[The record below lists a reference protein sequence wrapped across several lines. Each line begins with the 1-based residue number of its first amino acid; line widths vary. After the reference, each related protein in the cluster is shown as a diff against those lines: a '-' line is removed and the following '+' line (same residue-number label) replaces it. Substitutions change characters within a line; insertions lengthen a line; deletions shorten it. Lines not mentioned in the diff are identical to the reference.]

1 MNVTVRGRTRHYRTV
16 TFDRARNAV
25 LLIEQRLL
33 PHEFK
38 IVATENFRETA
49 GAIHD
54 MVVRGA
60 GAIGATAAYG
70 LAQGALAFRG
80 HDLKKFSAHIETV
93 YQTLKAARPTAVDP
107 VNAMNGVRAAM
118 RAGKTVEEQ
127 QSLALAAAEEFANE
141 DVRHCE
147 EIGRHGAK
155 LIRNGMKILTHCN
168 AGWLAFVDIGTAT
181 APMYAAQ
188 AQGKKFHVFCDETRP
203 RSQGATLTAWE
214 LAQQKISH
222 QIIADNAAGHLMQ
235 RGEIDLV
242 IVGSDRTLGR
252 TGEVAN
258 KIGTYT
264 KAVLAARHKIPFY
277 VAIPLSTI
285 DWNLKRGFDIPI
297 EERHETK
304 SWARG
309 GSRKSKK
316 RSLSTAVQSAS
327 AKYIRVANPTS
338 GARNPGFDVTPP
350 ELITGIIT
358 PVGIFKPRELWKRRQ
373 ELGGFSQMTSAA
385 KIELASA
392 NNQISLNLRR
402 RRGSQVVRQGSA
414 KASFVGSIPTL
425 ASKPNQLE
433 L

>member
-1 MNVTVRGRTRHYRTV
+1 MVESLKRFNGSTVRRFNKFMNVTVRGYTQHHRTV
-16 TFDRARNAV
+16 AFDRARNVV

-38 IVATENFRETA
+38 IVATKNFRETA
-49 GAIHD
+49 AAIRD
-54 MVVRGA
+54 MIVRGA
-60 GAIGATAAYG
+60 PAIAATAAYG

-80 HDLKKFSAHIETV
+80 RELRKFPRHIEIV

-107 VNAMNGVRAAM
+107 VNAMNGVRAVM
-118 RAGKTVEEQ
+118 RTGRTVAEQ
-127 QSLALAAAEEFANE
+127 QSFALAAAEEFASQ
-141 DVRHCE
+141 DVRHCG
-147 EIGRHGAK
+147 EIGRHGVK
-155 LIRNGMKILTHCN
+155 LIRSGMKILTHCN
-168 AGWLAFVDIGTAT
+168 AGWLACVDIGTAT
-181 APMYAAQ
+181 APMYVAQ

-264 KAVLAARHKIPFY
+264 KAVLARRHGIPFY

-285 DWNLKRGFDIPI
+285 DWNLKSGFDIPI
-297 EERHETK
+297 EERCE
-304 SWARG
+304 SEVLGAWG
-309 GSRKSKK
+309 VESSPKSK
-316 RSLSTAVQSAS
+316 VQSPKSVKRA
-327 AKYIRVANPTS
+327 YIRVANPTS

-350 ELITGIIT
+350 DLITGIIT
-358 PVGIFKPRELWKRRQ
+358 PVGIFKPRELWTNRHQ
-373 ELGGFSQMTSAA
+373 LGFGS
-385 KIELASA
+385 
-392 NNQISLNLRR
+392 
-402 RRGSQVVRQGSA
+402 GSQ
-414 KASFVGSIPTL
+414 ASG
-425 ASKPNQLE
+425 
-433 L
+433 

>member
-1 MNVTVRGRTRHYRTV
+1 MNVTVSGKIRHYRTV
-16 TFDRARNAV
+16 AFDSTKNHV

-38 IVATENFRETA
+38 IVATKDYRETA
-49 GAIHD
+49 RAITD
-54 MVVRGA
+54 MIVRGA

-70 LAQGALAFRG
+70 LAQGARAFRG
-80 HDLKKFSAHIETV
+80 KNLAAFAKHVETV

-107 VNAMNGVRAAM
+107 VNAMNDVRRHMAS
-118 RAGKTVEEQ
+118 GETVEEQ
-127 QSLALAAAEEFANE
+127 QSLALAAAEEFAN
-141 DVRHCE
+141 DDARHCT
-147 EIGRHGAK
+147 EIGEQGVK
-155 LIRNGMKILTHCN
+155 LIRNGMKVLTHCN
-168 AGWLAFVDIGTAT
+168 AGWLAFVDVGSAT

-188 AQGKKFHVFCDETRP
+188 KAGKKFHVFCDETRP

-264 KAVLAARHKIPFY
+264 KAVLAKRHGIPFY

-297 EERHETK
+297 EDRHE
-304 SWARG
+304 SEVLGAWG
-309 GSRKSKK
+309 IGENKK
-316 RSLSTAVQSAS
+316 RTYV
-327 AKYIRVANPTS
+327 RVANPTS
-338 GARNPGFDVTPP
+338 GARNPGFDVTPA

-358 PVGIFKPRELWKRRQ
+358 PAGIFKPKDLWKARHQ
-373 ELGGFSQMTSAA
+373 LGFKG
-385 KIELASA
+385 K
-392 NNQISLNLRR
+392 
-402 RRGSQVVRQGSA
+402 
-414 KASFVGSIPTL
+414 
-425 ASKPNQLE
+425 
-433 L
+433 

>member
-1 MNVTVRGRTRHYRTV
+1 MNVTVRGRTQHYRTV
-16 TFDRARNAV
+16 AFDRARNAV
-25 LLIEQRLL
+25 LLVEQRLL

-38 IVATENFRETA
+38 IVATKNFRETA

-54 MVVRGA
+54 MIVRGA
-60 GAIGATAAYG
+60 PAIAATAAYG

-80 HDLKKFSAHIETV
+80 RDLRKFSRHIEIV

-107 VNAMNGVRAAM
+107 VNAMNGVRAVM
-118 RAGKTVEEQ
+118 RTGKTVAEQ
-127 QSLALAAAEEFANE
+127 QSLALAAAEEFASE

-147 EIGRHGAK
+147 EIGRHGAR
-155 LIRNGMKILTHCN
+155 LIRSGMNILTHCN
-168 AGWLAFVDIGTAT
+168 AGWLACVDIGTAT
-181 APMYAAQ
+181 ALMYAAQ

-214 LAQQKISH
+214 LAQQNISH
-222 QIIADNAAGHLMQ
+222 QVIADNAAGHLMQ

-242 IVGSDRTLGR
+242 IIGSDRTLGR

-264 KAVLAARHKIPFY
+264 KAVLAKRHGIPFY

-297 EERHETK
+297 EERHESEVLGAWGILANPK
-304 SWARG
+304 SEIRNPKLG
-309 GSRKSKK
+309 GRIY
-316 RSLSTAVQSAS
+316 V
-327 AKYIRVANPTS
+327 RVANPTS

-358 PVGIFKPRELWKRRQ
+358 PAGIFKPQELW
-373 ELGGFSQMTSAA
+373 
-385 KIELASA
+385 
-392 NNQISLNLRR
+392 RR
-402 RRGSQVVRQGSA
+402 RR
-414 KASFVGSIPTL
+414 
-425 ASKPNQLE
+425 E
-433 L
+433 LGFGG

>member
-1 MNVTVRGRTRHYRTV
+1 MNVTVRGCTQHHRTV
-16 TFDRARNAV
+16 AFDRARNAV

-38 IVATENFRETA
+38 IVATKNFRETA
-49 GAIHD
+49 AAIRD
-54 MVVRGA
+54 MIVRGA

-80 HDLKKFSAHIETV
+80 RDLKKFSAHMETV
-93 YQTLKAARPTAVDP
+93 YRTLRIARPTAVDP
-107 VNAMNGVRAAM
+107 VNAMHQTLRAM
-118 RAGKTVEEQ
+118 WVGETVAEQ

-147 EIGRHGAK
+147 EIGRQGAK

-168 AGWLAFVDIGTAT
+168 AGWLAFVDVGSAT

-214 LAQQKISH
+214 LAQQKVSH

-264 KAVLAARHKIPFY
+264 KAVLAKRHGIPFY

-297 EERHETK
+297 EERCESEVLGAWGNITNPK
-304 SWARG
+304 SEIRNPNLAQR
-309 GSRKSKK
+309 
-316 RSLSTAVQSAS
+316 V
-327 AKYIRVANPTS
+327 YVRVANPTS

-350 ELITGIIT
+350 DLITGIIT
-358 PVGIFKPRELWKRRQ
+358 PDGIFKPKELWAQRRK
-373 ELGGFSQMTSAA
+373 LGFAD
-385 KIELASA
+385 
-392 NNQISLNLRR
+392 
-402 RRGSQVVRQGSA
+402 
-414 KASFVGSIPTL
+414 
-425 ASKPNQLE
+425 
-433 L
+433 

>member
-1 MNVTVRGRTRHYRTV
+1 MNVTVRGRTQYFRTV
-16 TFDRARNAV
+16 TFYRAQNAV
-25 LLIEQRLL
+25 RLIEQRLL

-38 IVATENFRETA
+38 IVATQNFRATA
-49 GAIHD
+49 AAITD

-70 LAQGALAFRG
+70 LAQGTLAFRG
-80 HDLKKFSAHIETV
+80 NDLKKFSAHIENV
-93 YQTLKAARPTAVDP
+93 YQVLKNARPTAVDP
-107 VNAMNGVRAAM
+107 VNAMNDVCREMA
-118 RAGKTVEEQ
+118 RGKTIEEKK
-127 QSLALAAAEEFANE
+127 SLALAAAEEFANE

-147 EIGRHGAK
+147 EIGKHGAN

-168 AGWLAFVDIGTAT
+168 AGWLAFVDIGSAT

-188 AQGKKFHVFCDETRP
+188 AQGKKFHIFCDETRP

-214 LAQQKISH
+214 LAQQNISH

-235 RGEIDLV
+235 RGEINMV

-277 VAIPLSTI
+277 AAIPLSTI

-297 EERHETK
+297 EERHESEVLGAWGMISNLK
-304 SWARG
+304 SEIRYP
-309 GSRKSKK
+309 K
-316 RSLSTAVQSAS
+316 RVRRA
-327 AKYIRVANPTS
+327 YIRVANPTS
-338 GARNPGFDVTPP
+338 GARNPGFDVTPA

-358 PVGIFKPRELWKRRQ
+358 PVGIFKPQELWKRRG
-373 ELGGFSQMTSAA
+373 ELGFDG
-385 KIELASA
+385 
-392 NNQISLNLRR
+392 
-402 RRGSQVVRQGSA
+402 
-414 KASFVGSIPTL
+414 
-425 ASKPNQLE
+425 
-433 L
+433 

>member
-1 MNVTVRGRTRHYRTV
+1 MNVTVHGRTRHFRTV
-16 TFDRARNAV
+16 TFDAGKNSV
-25 LLIEQRLL
+25 QLIEQRLL

-38 IVATENFRETA
+38 IVATKNFRETA
-49 GAIHD
+49 RAITD
-54 MVVRGA
+54 MIVRGA

-70 LAQGALAFRG
+70 LAQGARAFRG
-80 HDLKKFSAHIETV
+80 NDVEKFSAHVENV
-93 YQTLKAARPTAVDP
+93 YQVLKNARPTAVDP
-107 VNAMNGVRAAM
+107 VNAMNDVRAAM
-118 RAGKTVEEQ
+118 RAGKTVAEKK
-127 QSLALAAAEEFANE
+127 SLALAAAEDFANE

-147 EIGRHGAK
+147 EIGKHGVK

-168 AGWLAFVDIGTAT
+168 AGWLAFVDVGTAT

-188 AQGKKFHVFCDETRP
+188 KLGKKFHVFCDETRP

-285 DWNLKRGFDIPI
+285 DWQLKNGFEIPI
-297 EERHETK
+297 EERNESEVLGAWGMVEKRKMK
-304 SWARG
+304 SG
-309 GSRKSKK
+309 KRKFAE
-316 RSLSTAVQSAS
+316 RVHV
-327 AKYIRVANPTS
+327 RVANPAS
-338 GARNPGFDVTPP
+338 GARNPGFDVTPA

-358 PVGIFKPRELWKRRQ
+358 PLGIFQPRELWARRR
-373 ELGGFSQMTSAA
+373 ELGF
-385 KIELASA
+385 E
-392 NNQISLNLRR
+392 N
-402 RRGSQVVRQGSA
+402 
-414 KASFVGSIPTL
+414 
-425 ASKPNQLE
+425 
-433 L
+433 

>member
-1 MNVTVRGRTRHYRTV
+1 MNVTLRGQTRHYRTV
-16 TFDRARNAV
+16 AFDAKQNAV

-38 IVATENFRETA
+38 IIPTRDFRQTA
-49 GAIHD
+49 LAIKD

-70 LAQGALAFRG
+70 LAQGAREFG
-80 HDLKKFSAHIETV
+80 GSDLKKFTSHVETV

-107 VNAMNGVRAAM
+107 VNAMNGVRAIM
-118 RAGKTVEEQ
+118 RRGETVEEQ

-141 DVRHCE
+141 DARHCA
-147 EIGRHGAK
+147 EIGEHGAK
-155 LIRNGMKILTHCN
+155 LIRNGMKVLTHCN
-168 AGWLAFVDIGTAT
+168 AGWLAFVDVGSAT

-285 DWNLKRGFDIPI
+285 DWNLKSGFDIPI
-297 EERHETK
+297 EERHESEVLGAWGVVQTNPSTPNPK
-304 SWARG
+304 A
-309 GSRKSKK
+309 SRS
-316 RSLSTAVQSAS
+316 R
-327 AKYIRVANPTS
+327 YIRVANPTS
-338 GARNPGFDVTPP
+338 GARNPGFDVTPA

-358 PVGIFKPRELWKRRQ
+358 PVGIFKPRELWSRRRQ
-373 ELGGFSQMTSAA
+373 LGFE
-385 KIELASA
+385 K
-392 NNQISLNLRR
+392 
-402 RRGSQVVRQGSA
+402 
-414 KASFVGSIPTL
+414 
-425 ASKPNQLE
+425 
-433 L
+433 

>member
-1 MNVTVRGRTRHYRTV
+1 MNVRVQGRLKPFRTV
-16 TFDRARNAV
+16 TFDERNNSV
-25 LLIEQRLL
+25 QLIEQRLL
-33 PHEFK
+33 PHEFR
-38 IVATENFRETA
+38 IIGTRDYRATA
-49 GAIHD
+49 AAIAD

-70 LAQGALAFRG
+70 LAQGARAFAGSDRRKFRQHLARVF
-80 HDLKKFSAHIETV
+80 E
-93 YQTLKAARPTAVDP
+93 TLKNARPTAVDP
-107 VNAMNGVRAAM
+107 VNAMNQVRAAM
-118 RAGKTVEEQ
+118 ADGDTVEEQ
-127 QSLALAAAEEFANE
+127 QALALAAAEEFANE
-141 DVRHCE
+141 DVEHCRD
-147 EIGRHGAK
+147 IGRHGAR
-155 LIRNGMKILTHCN
+155 LIRKGANVLTHCN
-168 AGWLAFVDIGTAT
+168 AGWLAFVDIGSAT

-235 RGEIDLV
+235 RGEIDMV

-297 EERHETK
+297 EERSESEVCGAWGVGQGPESK
-304 SWARG
+304 VQG
-309 GSRKSKK
+309 PGSGK
-316 RSLSTAVQSAS
+316 RV
-327 AKYIRVANPTS
+327 YIRTANPAS
-338 GARNPGFDVTPP
+338 HARNPGFDVTPP

-358 PVGIFKPRELWKRRQ
+358 PAGIFKPKDLWKQ
-373 ELGGFSQMTSAA
+373 
-385 KIELASA
+385 
-392 NNQISLNLRR
+392 RR
-402 RRGSQVVRQGSA
+402 RLGFQD
-414 KASFVGSIPTL
+414 
-425 ASKPNQLE
+425 
-433 L
+433 